1 MLAENGVATAT
12 LDAKLLVGHALGL
25 DALQLAVRERD
36 PVSTLLTSDVTELM
50 NRRLTGE
57 SVARIIGHKEFYG
70 LDFAL
75 NAATLEPRP
84 DTELLVDLALKALPE
99 GGRFVDL
106 GTGSGCIPIAVLSN
120 RPDAVAVATDINP
133 LALEM
138 ARHNAERHGV
148 VERLTLLWGD
158 WFGALKPPPSSSPH
172 KGGSDDACFDLILS
186 NPPYIVSEVVETLS
200 PEVKDF
206 DPRLAL
212 DGGPDGLGPYRIIAG
227 EAAAWLTPGGRI
239 LVEIGYDQGAAVSRL
254 LAEAGFSAIAIE
266 KDLAGLDR
274 VVSAHHI

>member
-1 MLAENGVATAT
+1 M
-12 LDAKLLVGHALGL
+12 
-25 DALQLAVRERD
+25 RERD

-57 SVARIIGHKEFYG
+57 SVARIIGRKEFYG

-99 GGRFVDL
+99 GGRLVDL

-172 KGGSDDACFDLILS
+172 KGGGDHACFDLILS

-227 EAAAWLTPGGRI
+227 EAAAWLKPGGKI

-254 LAEAGFSAIAIE
+254 LTEAGFSAIAIE